1 MDPIHPYGTETD
13 FVELQGYSG
22 CEALLA
28 GVAAESPR
36 AEVLPGEGGTDQN
49 QWR

>member
-28 GVAAESPR
+28 GAAADGAR
-36 AEVLPGEGGTDQN
+36 AEFPTGESGTDQN